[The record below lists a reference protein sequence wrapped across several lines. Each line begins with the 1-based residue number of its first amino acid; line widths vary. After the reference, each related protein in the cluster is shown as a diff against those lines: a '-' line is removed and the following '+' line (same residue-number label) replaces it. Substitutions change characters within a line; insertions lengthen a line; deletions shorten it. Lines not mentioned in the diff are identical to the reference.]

1 MKLGCYFESLEL
13 KDRQVLIKTL
23 SLASGKTLSTIR
35 SYINGN
41 RNIPA
46 QCAKEIAKATDN
58 LVTIEELRP
67 DVFGPAVNDD
77 QGMGVA

>member
-13 KDRQVLIKTL
+13 KKRQVLIKTL
-23 SLASGKTLSTIR
+23 SVASGKTQSTIR

-46 QCAKEIAKATDN
+46 QCAKDIAKATNN
-58 LVTIEELRP
+58 LVTVEELRP
-67 DVFGPAVNDD
+67 DVFGAANTD
-77 QGMGVA
+77 QSAGAA